1 MGLLGKKYKTD
12 ASGNKVRIA
21 DKGYEKE
28 YLKKTKKYIFDMT
41 GKESKATT
49 SAEARKEA
57 GQTPGSKKPVAK
69 WQGYKQDTR
78 IEVPNKETF
87 AESRNIFGGKAGKAK
102 RKRRR
107 KTTGDTK
114 LVKVKNA
121 KHAAKLHKK
130 REEAGMTKTT
140 VKGAKDKSVKENF
153 PMSEEDKNYILTGKD
168 RPTEESIKKKVKAA
182 KAKDSVQELKETG
195 VNAKEKKGGKPY
207 ILTQEDKDYI
217 NALSPA
223 AYRNLTGKYRPGKK
237 PKDKLIKAEENKPL
251 TKEEEEKR
259 LDAKAQKNY
268 RRLIKEGPWW

>member
-49 SAEARKEA
+49 LAEARKEA

-107 KTTGDTK
+107 KETGDTK

-121 KHAAKLHKK
+121 KHAEKLHKK
-130 REEAGMTKTT
+130 RREAGMTKTA
-140 VKGAKDKSVKENF
+140 VKGAKDKTVKENF

-182 KAKDSVQELKETG
+182 KAKDSGQEPEETEEDVKKKKKKNYGGGHRGRQKRKKEEQKAEKEAKETF
-195 VNAKEKKGGKPY
+195 KGGGGGKFN
-207 ILTQEDKDYI
+207 KDSG
-217 NALSPA
+217 AS
-223 AYRNLTGKYRPGKK
+223 GGWDEKH
-237 PKDKLIKAEENKPL
+237 KPL
-251 TKEEEEKR
+251 QGR
-259 LDAKAQKNY
+259 
-268 RRLIKEGPWW
+268 I

>member
-1 MGLLGKKYKTD
+1 
-12 ASGNKVRIA
+12 
-21 DKGYEKE
+21 
-28 YLKKTKKYIFDMT
+28 MT

-107 KTTGDTK
+107 KETGDTK

-182 KAKDSVQELKETG
+182 KAKDSGQELKETEEDVKKKKKKMRG
-195 VNAKEKKGGKPY
+195 GHRGKWLREKEAKETFKGGKGG
-207 ILTQEDKDYI
+207 TFNKDKD
-217 NALSPA
+217 SG
-223 AYRNLTGKYRPGKK
+223 TSGGWKEKH
-237 PKDKLIKAEENKPL
+237 KPL
-251 TKEEEEKR
+251 QGR
-259 LDAKAQKNY
+259 
-268 RRLIKEGPWW
+268 I

>member
-1 MGLLGKKYKTD
+1 MGFLGKKYKTD

-28 YLKKTKKYIFDMT
+28 YLKKTKKYISDMT

-69 WQGYKQDTR
+69 WQGYEQDTR

-140 VKGAKDKSVKENF
+140 AKKTTARKAADDDTINALFKKGDEEFAKE
-153 PMSEEDKNYILTGKD
+153 SEDV
-168 RPTEESIKKKVKAA
+168 KKKKKKMRGGHRGKQKREKEA
-182 KAKDSVQELKETG
+182 KETF
-195 VNAKEKKGGKPY
+195 KGGKGGKFN
-207 ILTQEDKDYI
+207 KD
-217 NALSPA
+217 S
-223 AYRNLTGKYRPGKK
+223 GSSGGW
-237 PKDKLIKAEENKPL
+237 EEKHKPL
-251 TKEEEEKR
+251 QGR
-259 LDAKAQKNY
+259 
-268 RRLIKEGPWW
+268 I

>member
-28 YLKKTKKYIFDMT
+28 YLKKTKKYISDMT

-140 VKGAKDKSVKENF
+140 ARKAADDDTINALFKKGDEEFAKESEDVKKKKKKNYGGGHRGRQKRKKEEQKAEKEVKETF
-153 PMSEEDKNYILTGKD
+153 
-168 RPTEESIKKKVKAA
+168 
-182 KAKDSVQELKETG
+182 
-195 VNAKEKKGGKPY
+195 KGGKGG
-207 ILTQEDKDYI
+207 TFNKDSG
-217 NALSPA
+217 AS
-223 AYRNLTGKYRPGKK
+223 GGWKEKH
-237 PKDKLIKAEENKPL
+237 KPL
-251 TKEEEEKR
+251 QGR
-259 LDAKAQKNY
+259 
-268 RRLIKEGPWW
+268 I

>member
-1 MGLLGKKYKTD
+1 MGFLGKKYKTD

-28 YLKKTKKYIFDMT
+28 YLKKTKKYISDMT

-140 VKGAKDKSVKENF
+140 AKKTTARKAADDDTINALFKKGDEEFAKESEDVKKKKK
-153 PMSEEDKNYILTGKD
+153 KNYGGGHRGRQK
-168 RPTEESIKKKVKAA
+168 RKKEEQKAEKEA
-182 KAKDSVQELKETG
+182 KETF
-195 VNAKEKKGGKPY
+195 KGGKGG
-207 ILTQEDKDYI
+207 TFNKD
-217 NALSPA
+217 S
-223 AYRNLTGKYRPGKK
+223 GSSGGW
-237 PKDKLIKAEENKPL
+237 EEKHKPL
-251 TKEEEEKR
+251 QGR
-259 LDAKAQKNY
+259 
-268 RRLIKEGPWW
+268 I

>member
-140 VKGAKDKSVKENF
+140 AKKTTARKAADDDTINALFKKGDEEFAKE
-153 PMSEEDKNYILTGKD
+153 SEDV
-168 RPTEESIKKKVKAA
+168 KKKKKKMRGGHRGKQKREKEA
-182 KAKDSVQELKETG
+182 KETF
-195 VNAKEKKGGKPY
+195 KGGKGG
-207 ILTQEDKDYI
+207 TFNKDKD
-217 NALSPA
+217 SG
-223 AYRNLTGKYRPGKK
+223 TSGGWKEKH
-237 PKDKLIKAEENKPL
+237 KPL
-251 TKEEEEKR
+251 QGR
-259 LDAKAQKNY
+259 
-268 RRLIKEGPWW
+268 I

>member
-28 YLKKTKKYIFDMT
+28 YLKKTKKYISDMT

-140 VKGAKDKSVKENF
+140 A
-153 PMSEEDKNYILTGKD
+153 
-168 RPTEESIKKKVKAA
+168 RKAA
-182 KAKDSVQELKETG
+182 DDDT
-195 VNAKEKKGGKPY
+195 
-207 ILTQEDKDYI
+207 I
-217 NALSPA
+217 NALFKKGDEEFAKESNKKHTKKGDDKKDDKSTA
-223 AYRNLTGKYRPGKK
+223 KAISGSKGKPDVEPKEGYMWRRIRGKWRQVRAGKK
-237 PKDKLIKAEENKPL
+237 ITPDENNKTPSSSGHPY
-251 TKEEEEKR
+251 
-259 LDAKAQKNY
+259 DV
-268 RRLIKEGPWW
+268 PM